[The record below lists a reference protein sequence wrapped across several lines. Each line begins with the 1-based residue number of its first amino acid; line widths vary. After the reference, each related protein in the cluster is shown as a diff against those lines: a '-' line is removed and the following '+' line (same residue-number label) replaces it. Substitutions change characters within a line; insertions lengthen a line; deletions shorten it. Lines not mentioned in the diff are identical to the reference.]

1 LNFMY
6 QMQLSDTKNLIKM
19 GYELNLE

>member
-1 LNFMY
+1 LNFIY